1 MNSFPE
7 GTVFLTERVEF
18 IKKKDLTQGEVM
30 IVSYSVLD
38 NKNNSQTGKVF
49 VPVRTKEDALRCTP
63 GIMIYK
69 GTPVYKSSGRRFV
82 DVSFLSFDQVE
93 QSLEVQELIVEG
105 EKGGQ
110 QQPTKPDVK
119 STPILLAE
127 KEIKMNSKK
136 EDIVDLLSDISGCDT
151 DIE

>member
-1 MNSFPE
+1 M
-7 GTVFLTERVEF
+7 V
-18 IKKKDLTQGEVM
+18 
-30 IVSYSVLD
+30 VSYSVLD

-69 GTPVYKSSGRRFV
+69 GTPVSKSSGRHFV
-82 DVSFLSFDQVE
+82 DVSFLSFDQVR
-93 QSLEVQELIVEG
+93 QSLEVQELIMKG
-105 EKGGQ
+105 ETSEQ
-110 QQPTKPDVK
+110 QQTTKPNIK
-119 STPILLAE
+119 TTPILLAK

-136 EDIVDLLSDISGCDT
+136 EEIVDLLSDISGCDT